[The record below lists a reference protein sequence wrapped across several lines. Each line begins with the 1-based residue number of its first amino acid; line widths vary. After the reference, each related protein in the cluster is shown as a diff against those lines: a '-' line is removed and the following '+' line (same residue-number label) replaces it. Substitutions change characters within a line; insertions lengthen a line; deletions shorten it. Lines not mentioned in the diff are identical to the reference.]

1 LFLFFGENLLNKIK
15 KIVDELNEGAIGT
28 SSKNTSILSYL
39 KILRPH
45 QWLKNILV
53 FLPMFVSHQFSE
65 LILFQ
70 SILAFISFSLISSS
84 AYVLNDLLDISAD
97 RMHPRKRFRQFASGE
112 ISVIHGF
119 WLIPTLLILGL
130 FLGYL
135 VSFDLILLLLS
146 YYLITIF
153 YSIYLKQIAIVDIC
167 ILAGLYTMRI
177 LAGSAATTISLS
189 NLLLAFSIFIF
200 FSLAAFKRQVELKD
214 SISRGLMLTI
224 GRGYHIDD
232 LLLVSQMAIVSGYLS
247 TFVLALYVDS
257 IMAQELYQQPSLLWG
272 VCLVFFYW
280 VNRVAFVTHRGRM
293 PDDPLVFAVKDR
305 ISQLCLLIGFLFVL
319 GATFS

>member
-1 LFLFFGENLLNKIK
+1 
-15 KIVDELNEGAIGT
+15 
-28 SSKNTSILSYL
+28 
-39 KILRPH
+39 
-45 QWLKNILV
+45 
-53 FLPMFVSHQFSE
+53 M
-65 LILFQ
+65 
-70 SILAFISFSLISSS
+70 
-84 AYVLNDLLDISAD
+84 
-97 RMHPRKRFRQFASGE
+97 
-112 ISVIHGF
+112 
-119 WLIPTLLILGL
+119 